1 MVAPLNLSR
10 TYLLTAFAGLTLGT
24 DLVLQMFGRV
34 SVNTQLVVV
43 LRDAFWCK
51 LNKYNLRYGRSGNIN
66 GGRKTRPPLIFNDC
80 SIILKQLTGPEF
92 RVLLSK
98 SKILTCLW
106 EASDK

>member
-1 MVAPLNLSR
+1 LVAPLNLSR

-51 LNKYNLRYGRSGNIN
+51 LNKYNLSMVVLDNKTKLGN
-66 GGRKTRPPLIFNDC
+66 
-80 SIILKQLTGPEF
+80 PEF
-92 RVLLSK
+92 QDWLNKVRNSDVVIQVKNIDLLMRTK
-98 SKILTCLW
+98 
-106 EASDK
+106 